1 MENFEVNSVEFGV
14 CYDIGDDEEY
24 CLVPTDANV
33 KEALKEM
40 LSSSRKYLLAQNEEI
55 RVYQPSEKYGSMER
69 VKISLNETILSKVKR
84 LYDAENIPTLS
95 GTIEIDRLGFYFCIF
110 HDNQNNKLIAVRRAT
125 YFKGVIKK
133 QLLSF
138 VDDALRIFE
147 DNVFKLDKDF
157 DFLVCDDVVY
167 ILRPTNF
174 AYIASLDSV
183 ILSQAVESVEHISE
197 ELDFVDFSTI
207 SEYVS
212 KRTRAAR
219 LVASIRSSDNISGV
233 SQEKL
238 KSYCVETNVP
248 FIEENDKIRPEEG
261 SEMDFLKLLDR
272 RLYHI
277 SLIDGVDENYEAE
290 SRRSR

>member
-24 CLVPTDANV
+24 CLIPTDANV
-33 KEALKEM
+33 KEALQEM
-40 LSSSRKYLLAQNEEI
+40 FSSSRNHLLAKNEEI
-55 RVYQPSEKYGSMER
+55 RIYQPSEKYGSMER
-69 VKISLNETILSKVKR
+69 VKISLNDTILPKVKR

-95 GTIEIDRLGFYFCIF
+95 GTIEVDRLGFYFCIF
-110 HDNQNNKLIAVRRAT
+110 HDNQNNKLLAVRRAT

-183 ILSQAVESVEHISE
+183 IKSQAVESVEHISE
-197 ELDFVDFSTI
+197 ELHFVDFSI
-207 SEYVS
+207 LSEYVS

-219 LVASIRSSDNISGV
+219 LVASIRSSDNISGI

-238 KSYCVETNVP
+238 ESYCVKTNVP
-248 FIEENDKIRPEEG
+248 FIEENGKIRPEEG

-290 SRRSR
+290 NRRSR

>member
-1 MENFEVNSVEFGV
+1 MENFEVNSVEFGI

-24 CLVPTDANV
+24 YLIPTDANV

-40 LSSSRKYLLAQNEEI
+40 LSSSRNHLIAQNEEI
-55 RVYQPSEKYGSMER
+55 GVYQPSEKYGTMER
-69 VKISLNETILSKVKR
+69 VKINLNDAILSKVKR

-95 GTIEIDRLGFYFCIF
+95 GTIEVDRLGFYFCIF
-110 HDNQNNKLIAVRRAT
+110 HDNQNNKLLAVRRAT

-157 DFLVCDDVVY
+157 DFLVCDGVVY

-174 AYIASLDSV
+174 TYIASLDSV
-183 ILSQAVESVEHISE
+183 ILSQAVQSVEHISE
-197 ELDFVDFSTI
+197 ELDFVDFSTL
-207 SEYVS
+207 SVYVS
-212 KRTRAAR
+212 ERTRAAR
-219 LVASIRSSDNISGV
+219 LVAAIRSRNDISGI
-233 SQEKL
+233 SQAKL
-238 KSYCVETNVP
+238 ESYCIKRKVKL
-248 FIEENDKIRPEEG
+248 IKENGRIRPEEG
-261 SEMDFLKLLDR
+261 SEMDFLKILDR
-272 RLYHI
+272 RLYGV

-290 SRRSR
+290 SRKSR